1 MIKNTTQLI
10 ENTDDETLQ
19 RLRHDACIILVSAL
33 KAVDPK
39 EALLNA
45 LSLDGDLLSFKEGS
59 IDLSKTSKIVVVGGG
74 KAGGLMTRAL
84 ESLLGSRI
92 SGGVVNVIK
101 GTENA
106 VKANRVKLWG
116 ASHPIPCIEGE
127 RGVDQMLDL
136 TNGLQKNDLVI
147 TLISGG
153 GSALMPYP
161 ASGISLSDLQETTNL
176 LLRAGA
182 NINEL
187 NAVRKHLSGFK
198 GGQFARHVAPAQL
211 LTLILSDVLGDPLD
225 TIASGPTAPDDST
238 FVEARAVIE
247 KYGLLDKITENVLN
261 RLNAGLNG
269 LVPETPKRGD
279 PLFNGVHNVLIANN
293 SKAAHSACETA
304 ENLGYNSM
312 ILSTY
317 IEGEAKQVGKVF
329 AGIAKEEYFTGL
341 PLPKPAAIIVGSETT
356 VTVTG
361 EGKGGRN
368 QEVALGAVQEISGLK
383 SVLATLGSDG
393 IDGPTDA
400 AGAIIDGASFER
412 AKEHGL
418 DPNSF
423 LKENDAYRFFEDLND
438 LIFTGP
444 TGTNVNDISIILV
457 R

>member
-1 MIKNTTQLI
+1 MIKNTAQLI
-10 ENTDDETLQ
+10 ENADDEILQ

-39 EALLNA
+39 AALLNA
-45 LSLDGDLLSFKEGS
+45 LSLDGDILSFEGGS
-59 IDLSKTSKIVVVGGG
+59 IDLSQTSKIIVVGGG

-84 ESLLGSRI
+84 ESLLGNRI
-92 SGGVVNVIK
+92 SGGIVNVIK
-101 GTENA
+101 GTEKV
-106 VKANRVKLWG
+106 VKANRVTLWG

-127 RGVDQMLDL
+127 KGVDQMLDL

-211 LTLILSDVLGDPLD
+211 LTLILSDVLGDALD

-238 FVEARAVIE
+238 FFEARAVIE
-247 KYGLLDKITENVLN
+247 KYGLLDKITENVLTRIN
-261 RLNAGLNG
+261 SGLNG
-269 LVPETPKRGD
+269 IVPETPKRGD
-279 PLFNGVHNVLIANN
+279 PLFKGVYNVLIANN
-293 SKAAHSACETA
+293 SKAAQSANETA

-317 IEGEAKQVGKVF
+317 IEGEAKQVGKVV
-329 AGIAKEEYFTGL
+329 AGVAKEEYFNSL
-341 PLPKPAAIIVGSETT
+341 PLPKPAAIIIGSETT

-361 EGKGGRN
+361 DGKGGRN
-368 QEVALGAVQEISGLK
+368 QEVALGAVQDICGLK
-383 SVLATLGSDG
+383 AVIATLGTDG
-393 IDGPTDA
+393 IDGPTNA
-400 AGAIIDGASFER
+400 AGAIVDGSSYTR
-412 AKEHGL
+412 AKEDGL

-423 LKENDAYRFFEDLND
+423 LNENDAYRFFESLND

>member
-1 MIKNTTQLI
+1 MIKNTSELI

-33 KAVDPK
+33 KAVDPID
-39 EALLNA
+39 AMNNA
-45 LSLDGDLLSFKEGS
+45 LTLDGDLLAFEGGS
-59 IDLSKTSKIVVVGGG
+59 VDLSKISRIFVVGGG
-74 KAGGLMTRAL
+74 KAGGLMTRAI
-84 ESLLGSRI
+84 ESILRGRI
-92 SGGVVNVIK
+92 NGGIVNVIK
-101 GTENA
+101 GTENS
-106 VKANRVKLWG
+106 VKANRVELWG
-116 ASHPIPCIEGE
+116 ASHPLPCSEGE
-127 RGVDQMLDL
+127 KGVDRMLDM
-136 TNGLQKNDLVI
+136 TNGLTKADLVI

-161 ASGISLSDLQETTNL
+161 ASGITLVDLQETTNL
-176 LLRAGA
+176 LLRSGA

-211 LTLILSDVLGDPLD
+211 LTLILSDVIGDPLD

-238 FVEARAVIE
+238 FIEARAVIE
-247 KYGLLDKITENVLN
+247 KYGLLEKIPENVLE
-261 RLNAGLNG
+261 RINAGLNG

-279 PLFNGVHNVLIANN
+279 PLFNDVYNVLIANN
-293 SKAAHSACETA
+293 SIAAQSANKTA

-317 IEGEAKQVGKVF
+317 IEGVARQVGEVLS
-329 AGIAKEEYFTGL
+329 GIAKEEYYRDL
-341 PLPKPAAIIVGSETT
+341 PLPKPAAIIIGGETT

-361 EGKGGRN
+361 KGKGGRN
-368 QEVALGAVQEISGLK
+368 QEVALGAVQKMEGLK
-383 SVLATLGSDG
+383 AVMATLGTDG

-400 AGAIIDGASFER
+400 AGAVVDGLTYRR
-412 AKEHGL
+412 AKVAGL

-423 LKENDAYRFFEDLND
+423 LMNNDAYLFFENMND

-444 TGTNVNDISIILV
+444 TGTNVNDLSVILV

>member
-1 MIKNTTQLI
+1 MIMNTAQLI
-10 ENTDDETLQ
+10 ENTVDESTQ

-33 KAVDPK
+33 RAVDPK

-45 LSLDGDLLSFKEGS
+45 LSLEDDILSFEGGS
-59 IDLSKTSKIVVVGGG
+59 IDLSRTSKIIVVGGG

-92 SGGVVNVIK
+92 TGGIVNVIK

-106 VKANRVKLWG
+106 VKANHVTLWG
-116 ASHPIPCIEGE
+116 ASHPIPCNEGE
-127 RGVDQMLDL
+127 KGVDQMLDL
-136 TNGLQKNDLVI
+136 TNELQKNDLVI

-176 LLRAGA
+176 LLRSGA

-225 TIASGPTAPDDST
+225 TIASGPTAPDEST
-238 FVEARAVIE
+238 FIEARDVIE
-247 KYGLLDKITENVLN
+247 KYGLFEKIPLNVLN
-261 RLNAGLNG
+261 RLNSGLNG
-269 LVPETPKRGD
+269 IVPETPKRGD
-279 PLFNGVHNVLIANN
+279 PLFNDVYNVLIANN
-293 SKAAHSACETA
+293 SKAAKSACETA

-312 ILSTY
+312 ILSTF
-317 IEGEAKQVGKVF
+317 IEGEAKQVGKVL
-329 AGIAKEEYFTGL
+329 AGIAKEEHFNGL

-356 VTVTG
+356 VTVNG
-361 EGKGGRN
+361 DGKGGRN
-368 QEVALGAVQEISGLK
+368 QEVALGAVEEIHKLNA
-383 SVLATLGSDG
+383 VMATLGTDG

-400 AGAIIDGASFER
+400 AGAIVDGYTLNR
-412 AKEHGL
+412 AKEKGL
-418 DPNSF
+418 DSNF
-423 LKENDAYRFFEDLND
+423 YLKRNDSYRFFESLND